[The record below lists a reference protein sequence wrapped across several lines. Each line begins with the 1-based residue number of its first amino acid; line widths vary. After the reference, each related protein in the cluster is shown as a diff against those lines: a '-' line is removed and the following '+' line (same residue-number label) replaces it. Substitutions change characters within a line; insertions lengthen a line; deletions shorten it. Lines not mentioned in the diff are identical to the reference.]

1 MAAPQI
7 ANLQPDTASQL
18 MLMPLASFPR
28 MRALTWDKNVLY
40 TSRGYDLLRATVKAN
55 TIKWEKVAFYAPTWW
70 RTVSASTRLSYRL
83 LRDGFHALAV
93 LSSGHLVA
101 AVPGAIVTLPP
112 GEGEFRLSH
121 RILRGTR
128 PLHFTVTPD
137 DHVYW
142 GEYFDNAARN
152 EVHVYVSTDYGAT
165 WHVAYTFPKRTI
177 RHVHNIIYDRWAN
190 CLWVLT
196 GDRGNEC
203 RIIRASCDFRNT
215 EVVIAGDQQA
225 RSAALVPDPDG
236 VYFSTDTPLQ
246 KNHIYLLDRGGK
258 LTSLAKLSSS
268 SIYGCRL
275 EQAIFFS
282 TMVEP
287 SAVNRDRHAR
297 LYGALNGIDWHPL
310 LSWKKDA
317 WPPRL
322 FQYGNVFLPDGNNT
336 SGVLA
341 LSTIAVQPGDL
352 DTSVWSVRSHVDL
365 QDNYQTGIPRS
376 NC

>member
-1 MAAPQI
+1 
-7 ANLQPDTASQL
+7 
-18 MLMPLASFPR
+18 
-28 MRALTWDKNVLY
+28 
-40 TSRGYDLLRATVKAN
+40 
-55 TIKWEKVAFYAPTWW
+55 
-70 RTVSASTRLSYRL
+70 
-83 LRDGFHALAV
+83 
-93 LSSGHLVA
+93 
-101 AVPGAIVTLPP
+101 
-112 GEGEFRLSH
+112 
-121 RILRGTR
+121 
-128 PLHFTVTPD
+128 
-137 DHVYW
+137 
-142 GEYFDNAARN
+142 
-152 EVHVYVSTDYGAT
+152 
-165 WHVAYTFPKRTI
+165 
-177 RHVHNIIYDRWAN
+177 
-190 CLWVLT
+190 
-196 GDRGNEC
+196 
-203 RIIRASCDFRNT
+203 
-215 EVVIAGDQQA
+215 
-225 RSAALVPDPDG
+225 
-236 VYFSTDTPLQ
+236 
-246 KNHIYLLDRGGK
+246 LDRGGK

-317 WPPRL
+317 WPPRF